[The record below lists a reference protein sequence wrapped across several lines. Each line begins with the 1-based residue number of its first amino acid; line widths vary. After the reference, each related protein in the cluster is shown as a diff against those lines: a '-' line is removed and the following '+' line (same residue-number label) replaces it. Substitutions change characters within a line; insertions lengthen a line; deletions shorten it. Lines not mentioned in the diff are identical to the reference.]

1 MVVFFQCIKNQAL
14 TILGSV
20 DFLGNPVG
28 LFNDMASG
36 VTGLIT
42 TSPDVVGLVRDV
54 AHGVTDTTSKVC
66 TSSCACALCTQYTC
80 VHYIQC
86 VHSIHVYIIYSV
98 YTVYIWELVA
108 CFVCMLDHV

>member
-1 MVVFFQCIKNQAL
+1 M
-14 TILGSV
+14 

-54 AHGVTDTTSKVC
+54 AHGVTDTTSKVHRVV
-66 TSSCACALCTQYTC
+66 L
-80 VHYIQC
+80 
-86 VHSIHVYIIYSV
+86 
-98 YTVYIWELVA
+98 YTVHTYSTSDMVAGFVSDRLEYALYKCSKGWRNPFHAVLLA
-108 CFVCMLDHV
+108 CF